1 MGRTAEVAMVTPP
14 DVSAVFRANRSETW
28 VDVIRN
34 RTQHRPERVVYSF
47 LVDGEARESRL
58 PYLELE
64 QRARAIAATLQ
75 QSLARGDRALLLYP
89 PGLDY
94 IVAFFGCLYAG
105 VAAVP
110 AWPPHPARLEL
121 NLPRLRSIVADVKP
135 GVVMTNTPG
144 LGLAEVMIR
153 HAPEFGSLQWLATDS
168 LDLEA
173 ASEWRDPEVSADSIA
188 LVQYTSGSTAAPK
201 GVALSHGNLLHNS
214 AILRDTLGHSAETV
228 GMIWLPPYHD
238 MGLIGGLLQP
248 IYVGF
253 PVFAMSPLHFLQRP
267 LRWLDAISRYQATTS
282 AGPNF
287 AFELCVRR
295 TTAEQRASLDLRSW
309 ETAIIAA
316 EPINAATLERF
327 VSAFAPCGFRPTVF
341 RPSYG
346 LAEATLM
353 VTSRV
358 GPHVLDGRERALV
371 SCGEP
376 RLGQQMVIVEPES
389 GVPCP
394 PDVVGEIW
402 VAGPSVARGYWNR
415 PEETEV
421 TFGGRLA
428 ITGEGPFLRT
438 GDLGFVRD
446 AELFVTGR
454 LKDLIIIRGRNHY
467 PDDIEWTV
475 ARSHPSLRAG
485 SGAAF
490 SILSDGEEQLVVVQE
505 IDREDR
511 QPDIDAIV
519 DAIRCAVMES
529 HDVRVASVL
538 LVRAGKLPRTTSGKI
553 RRFACRNDY
562 LSGALDGHRRDLPIP
577 ASDRA

>member
-1 MGRTAEVAMVTPP
+1 L
-14 DVSAVFRANRSETW
+14 ETW
-28 VDVIRN
+28 VDVIRD
-34 RTQHRPERVVYSF
+34 RTEHRPERVVYTF

-58 PYLELE
+58 AYHELE
-64 QRARAIAATLQ
+64 QRARAVAATLQ
-75 QSLARGDRALLLYP
+75 SHLSAGDRALLLYP

-94 IVAFFGCLYAG
+94 IAAFFGCLYAG

-121 NLPRLRSIVADVKP
+121 TLPRIRSIVADVKP
-135 GVVMTNTPG
+135 GVVLTDAAG
-144 LGLAEVMIR
+144 HSLAEVMIR
-153 HAPEFGSLQWLATDS
+153 GAPELGSLHWLATDR
-168 LDLEA
+168 LDPGA
-173 ASEWRDPEVSADSIA
+173 ASEWRDPKISADSLA
-188 LVQYTSGSTAAPK
+188 LVQYTSGSTASPK
-201 GVALSHGNLLHNS
+201 GVALTHGNLLHNS
-214 AILRDTLGHSAETV
+214 AIVRDTLGHTAETV

-267 LRWLDAISRYQATTS
+267 LRWVDAISRYRGTTS
-282 AGPNF
+282 GGPNF

-295 TTAEQRASLDLRSW
+295 TTPEQRASLDLRSW
-309 ETAIIAA
+309 ETAVVAA

-327 VSAFAPCGFRPTVF
+327 ASAFAPCGFRPTTF

-358 GPHVLDGRERALV
+358 GPRVLDGRERALV
-371 SCGEP
+371 SCGEARP
-376 RLGQQMVIVEPES
+376 GQHMVIVDPES
-389 GVPCP
+389 RVPCP

-402 VAGPSVARGYWNR
+402 VAGPSVARDYWDH
-415 PEETEV
+415 PEETAA

-428 ITGEGPFLRT
+428 TTGEGPFLRT
-438 GDLGFVRD
+438 GDLGFVHD
-446 AELFVTGR
+446 GELFVTGR

-490 SILSDGEEQLVVVQE
+490 SVVSEGEEQLVVVQE
-505 IDREDR
+505 IDRQDR
-511 QPDIDAIV
+511 QPDV
-519 DAIRCAVMES
+519 DAIANAIRSAVMES
-529 HDVRVASVL
+529 HDVRVGSVL
-538 LVRAGKLPRTTSGKI
+538 LVRTGKLPRTTSGKI
-553 RRFACRNDY
+553 QRFACRNGY
-562 LSGALDGHRRDLPIP
+562 LSGALDGQ
-577 ASDRA
+577 RA